1 MQLFEQSKF
10 ANEIGAAVGLGPNAS
25 RVMASYGYS
34 EERLGGVPCQ
44 YVCIFPCPDG
54 VEWPLRVYI
63 DRDSGLRWHG
73 AAFD

>member
-10 ANEIGAAVGLGPNAS
+10 ANEIGAAVHLGPNGS

-44 YVCIFPCPDG
+44 YVGICVSC
-54 VEWPLRVYI
+54 
-63 DRDSGLRWHG
+63 SGRG
-73 AAFD
+73 GFR